1 MTFNEALD
9 NLFSKYGKYG
19 FDREMLSRQL
29 QDGIVNQGFS
39 VNMAYNGLRMAL
51 GSVTGQEELFSV
63 DDVAEISGM
72 SREEVLQEIENA
84 RKELSEIGKN
94 PDNYFRPV
102 ESAQRS
108 TFYFPHGISDLYS

>member
-9 NLFSKYGKYG
+9 NLSSKYGKYG
-19 FDREMLSRQL
+19 FDRELLSRQL

-39 VNMAYNGLRMAL
+39 VNMAYNGLRMVL

-84 RKELSEIGKN
+84 RKELSEVGKN
-94 PDNYFRPV
+94 PDDYFRPV